1 MPKSASSRIQS
12 FVRRCLEK
20 DWKKRGTVGELL
32 DHPFVTQISFESRH
46 GVADFVLRD

>member
-12 FVRRCLEK
+12 FVRGCLEK